1 MNLIIN
7 SILTLTLI
15 IDIITNIKKIKSNKE
30 VVKVSNKVYLDQ
42 EEVKKLLEE
51 RNKIIKEQNKEVIN
65 VKEHFKDIK
74 ENLSIDYEHITEE
87 VLKRIYENSKSQKI
101 VLPIDGEEVRINSL
115 ENLAKRLA
123 EKINAN
129 NAY

>member
-15 IDIITNIKKIKSNKE
+15 INIITNIKKIKFNKE

-65 VKEHFKDIK
+65 IKEHFKDIK

-101 VLPIDGEEVRINSL
+101 VLHIDGEEVRINIL
-115 ENLAKRLA
+115 ENLAK
-123 EKINAN
+123 KINAN
-129 NAY
+129 NVY